1 MQRPGSLDRGGGR
14 NPLAQRRM
22 LSGSSTSASS
32 QEGVAATHC
41 NRYDLADAV
50 SDSIFE
56 AAGGEA
62 VLGGLSAEDRIT
74 HLVTR
79 HNWHPMVALKVSE
92 GFGTAGH
99 SPSSPALRNPQ
110 PTSPC
115 RCRRP
120 PAACAPA
127 SSCASSRSFATFARA
142 SIATGLREKGAAS
155 RHPQTPLPL
164 RADQARVALRAVWE
178 EGASPGASSLLAL
191 YGDAVRSMM
200 DTRAWAC
207 VYAYAHTRCVH
218 ARTTSVIFVGACELV
233 CRCEC

>member
-1 MQRPGSLDRGGGR
+1 MRAESQAETYKTAAETQTANVQVVAAERDAFAVRLWVVTAACWQRGMQRPGSLDRGGGR

-110 PTSPC
+110 PT
-115 RCRRP
+115 
-120 PAACAPA
+120 
-127 SSCASSRSFATFARA
+127 
-142 SIATGLREKGAAS
+142 
-155 RHPQTPLPL
+155 
-164 RADQARVALRAVWE
+164 
-178 EGASPGASSLLAL
+178 
-191 YGDAVRSMM
+191 
-200 DTRAWAC
+200 
-207 VYAYAHTRCVH
+207 
-218 ARTTSVIFVGACELV
+218 
-233 CRCEC
+233 